1 MSSKAKNIVIVI
13 LCLVI
18 AGALSLSAYNI
29 ANARPASGGVN
40 PNAVVVAAPDQ
51 DGFEEHPD
59 WIIEEPEVI
68 DYGEN
73 LALGKEIKQN
83 GQTQVYHCKNAV
95 DGNRYTYWEGKADS
109 YPSEIT
115 VNLGEVMELGGA
127 QVLLSPNQIW
137 GARTQEVEVS
147 VSDDGEAFTTAA
159 AKTTLSFD
167 PLENGNAVYMPFAA
181 GTRGQYVRFSFYSN
195 SGATAGQAAEVEI
208 YGPQG

>member
-1 MSSKAKNIVIVI
+1 MSSKAKNIVIAV

-18 AGALSLSAYNI
+18 AGALGLSVYNI
-29 ANARPASGGVN
+29 VNARPTAGEPN
-40 PNAVVVAAPDQ
+40 PNAVIVAAPDQ
-51 DGFEEHPD
+51 DDFEEHPD

-83 GQTQVYHCKNAV
+83 GQTQVYNCKNAV
-95 DGNRYTYWEGKADS
+95 DGNRYTYWEGKPDA
-109 YPSEIT
+109 YPGEIT

-137 GARTQEVEVS
+137 GARTQDVEIS
-147 VSDDGEAFTTAA
+147 ISDDGETFTVAA
-159 AKTTLSFD
+159 AQTTLSFD
-167 PLENGNAVYMPFAA
+167 PLENGNAAYMPFEA
-181 GTRGQYVRFSFYSN
+181 GARGQYVRFSFYSN

>member
-1 MSSKAKNIVIVI
+1 MSSKAKNIVIAV

-18 AGALSLSAYNI
+18 AGALGLSVYNI
-29 ANARPASGGVN
+29 VNAQPTASAPN
-40 PNAVVVAAPDQ
+40 PNAVIVAAPDQ

-59 WIIEEPEVI
+59 WVIEEPEVS

-73 LALGKEIKQN
+73 LALGKEVKQN
-83 GQTQVYHCKNAV
+83 GQTQVYNCKNAV
-95 DGNRYTYWEGKADS
+95 DGNRYTYWEGKPDA

-115 VNLGEVMELGGA
+115 VNLGAVMELGGA
-127 QVLLSPNQIW
+127 QVMLSPNQIW
-137 GARTQEVEVS
+137 GARTQDVEIS
-147 VSDDGEAFTTAA
+147 VSDDGEAFTVAA
-159 AKTTLSFD
+159 AQTTLSFD
-167 PLENGNAVYMPFAA
+167 PLENGNAAYMPFEA

>member
-1 MSSKAKNIVIVI
+1 MSSKAKNIVIAV

-18 AGALSLSAYNI
+18 AGALGLSAYNI
-29 ANARPASGGVN
+29 ANAQPVAGEPN
-40 PNAVVVAAPDQ
+40 PNAVIVAAPDQ
-51 DGFEEHPD
+51 DDFEQHPD

-73 LALGKEIKQN
+73 LALGKEIGQN
-83 GQTQVYHCKNAV
+83 GQTQVYNCKNAV
-95 DGNRYTYWEGKADS
+95 DGNRYTYWEGKPDA

-127 QVLLSPNQIW
+127 QILLSPNQIW
-137 GARTQEVEVS
+137 GARTQDVEVS
-147 VSDDGEAFTTAA
+147 ISDDGEVFTVAA

-167 PLENGNAVYMPFAA
+167 PLENGNAAYMGFAA
-181 GTRGQYVRFSFYSN
+181 GARGQYVRFSFYSN
-195 SGATAGQAAEVEI
+195 TGATAGQAAEVEI